1 MLSIVYWSWEK
12 ANVKIIKTTTTVI
25 LITVT
30 ILFFCWENRDNFDS
44 QMFEITFKKTAK
56 RRTFKKSRF
65 SAKTKIRSIY
75 SQHWKYNLKDCSIDK
90 IQWTSLLIGYCPSL
104 NCTIKKKIPINK
116 NLSNIFNLHKC
127 NGQPLFRSYFKY
139 IWTSIKDHWESAW
152 KWHYIT
158 H

>member
-1 MLSIVYWSWEK
+1 
-12 ANVKIIKTTTTVI
+12 
-25 LITVT
+25 
-30 ILFFCWENRDNFDS
+30 
-44 QMFEITFKKTAK
+44 MFEITFKKTAK
-56 RRTFKKSRF
+56 RRMFMKSRF
-65 SAKTKIRSIY
+65 SAKTKIRSIH

-139 IWTSIKDHWESAW
+139 IWTSIERVLESDIISHINIDCMQFDFMPVRSTDDAIFNLCQL
-152 KWHYIT
+152 YQAL
-158 H
+158 